1 MDLVIRLRAEHPA
14 QGASVLI
21 IFTSLMVALMGSGS
35 SLQAEEPTTADSRYL
50 PASNQTY
57 LDSEDDESREMTE
70 QELEEALEKRVRTVK
85 KGTSQRS
92 ARKAG
97 LEALPLDKMDQ
108 KNRAKAEKV
117 ISSLSLFRELPTLN
131 VDVNPEIYRFF
142 VQNPDVAVS
151 IWRVMQIS
159 DFKMWQTNQ
168 NEYEADAGDGTIG
181 VLDVLLRSDS
191 DNVIYCEG
199 EYKSPLLRNPI
210 QGEAVLHLQTNF
222 SKDNSGTDIATHRLY
237 MYVSFPSQSI
247 ETVARVISP
256 VSNIIVDRNF
266 KEISLF
272 LNMMT
277 LAMTRQP
284 GWVHAVSTRMEG
296 VLELR
301 KTQLL
306 QLTEVV
312 NQQYEAQKLAGQEGN
327 RLSSTEPPTS
337 DRAVIQTSGRPL
349 SN

>member
-1 MDLVIRLRAEHPA
+1 MNLAIRLRAQHSGPA
-14 QGASVLI
+14 ARVLYSVTTVCVAMLG
-21 IFTSLMVALMGSGS
+21 TSF
-35 SLQAEEPTTADSRYL
+35 SLQAEEPASSGSRFRTENKQVAP
-50 PASNQTY
+50 PASEE
-57 LDSEDDESREMTE
+57 DSAEMNSE
-70 QELEEALEKRVRTVK
+70 ELEVALEKRVRTLK
-85 KGTSQRS
+85 RGTSQRS
-92 ARKAG
+92 ARKTG
-97 LEALPLDKMDQ
+97 LAALPLTQMTEQ
-108 KNRAKAEKV
+108 NRAKAEHV
-117 ISSLSLFRELPTLN
+117 LSSLSLFRELPTLS
-131 VDVNPEIYRFF
+131 VEVNPEIYRFF

-181 VLDVLLRSDS
+181 IIDVLLRSET

-199 EYKSPLLRNPI
+199 EYKSPLLKNPI
-210 QGEAVLHLQTNF
+210 KGQTVLHLQTKF
-222 SKDNSGTDIATHRLY
+222 SKGVSGEDIATHRLY
-237 MYVSFPSQSI
+237 MYVSFPSQSV
-247 ETVARVISP
+247 ETVARVMSP
-256 VSNIIVDRNF
+256 VSNAIVDRNF

-296 VLELR
+296 VIDIR

-306 QLTEVV
+306 RLTELLSQEYQK
-312 NQQYEAQKLAGQEGN
+312 QQLAGPEGN
-327 RLSSTEPPTS
+327 RLSDNSPVPQKPTF
-337 DRAVIQTSGRPL
+337 IQTSGRPL